1 MDQIY
6 KRDRFIFLYATY
18 RGCVLNN
25 QGTLRPNC
33 SQPVTCVVSLAR
45 RKQKWSVDPRN
56 SAWSKDESKF
66 GQKMLE
72 RMGWSKGKGLGRTEQ
87 GSTEHIKVK
96 VKNNQLGLG
105 TTASHE
111 DNWIAHQ
118 DDFNQLLADLNNC
131 HGQNTANE
139 APSEEK
145 QQEKSFSLEE
155 KSKTSRKRVHY
166 MKFTKG
172 KDLSSR
178 SQTDLACIFGKRGTK
193 RIAEDQE
200 EESSGPDSQGM
211 NEKETRA
218 VTAPATKVTTPEPD
232 VEAITK
238 TVTSNLSM
246 QEYFAQR
253 MAQLKRGRGE
263 APTATSS
270 PETSDTQQV
279 PADFVPDH
287 TEELTSKKKKKKK
300 RRKRERE
307 EDDVVVVKQ
316 ECVVAPVSEGR
327 EKKRKG
333 EREEDDVV
341 VVKEECVVAPVSEG
355 REKKRKGEREE
366 DDVVV
371 VVKEECVVA
380 PVSEG
385 REKKRQRKRAEKEV
399 LAEDCSAT
407 TGVEQNYQDRQIVD
421 LTTECE
427 VVNKKWGE
435 EVVVVED
442 EVIAVKEKKS
452 KKDKKKKKKRTD
464 LHSL

>member
-1 MDQIY
+1 M
-6 KRDRFIFLYATY
+6 
-18 RGCVLNN
+18 
-25 QGTLRPNC
+25 
-33 SQPVTCVVSLAR
+33 SMLAEPR

-87 GSTEHIKVK
+87 GSTEHVKVK

-105 TTASHE
+105 TIASHE

-193 RIAEDQE
+193 RMAEDQE
-200 EESSGPDSQGM
+200 EERSGPNSQ

-218 VTAPATKVTTPEPD
+218 VTAPATTVATPEPD
-232 VEAITK
+232 VEVITK
-238 TVTSNLSM
+238 TVTSTLSM

-253 MAQLKRGRGE
+253 MAQLKKGRGE

-270 PETSDTQQV
+270 PENSDTQKV
-279 PADFVPDH
+279 PADFVTDH
-287 TEELTSKKKKKKK
+287 TEELTSKKKKMKK
-300 RRKRERE
+300 RKRERG
-307 EDDVVVVKQ
+307 EDD
-316 ECVVAPVSEGR
+316 
-327 EKKRKG
+327 
-333 EREEDDVV
+333 V

-355 REKKRKGEREE
+355 REKKRKRERGE
-366 DDVVV
+366 DDV

-385 REKKRQRKRAEKEV
+385 REKKRKRAEKEV

-407 TGVEQNYQDRQIVD
+407 TGVEQNCQDLQIVD

-427 VVNKKWGE
+427 VVNKWRG

-442 EVIAVKEKKS
+442 EDEVIVVKEKKS
-452 KKDKKKKKKRTD
+452 KKDKKKKKKRKD